1 MLCHMSQNIFQDFVS
16 FLGNVLEDVKP
27 TPFLAKLLSCKDIQV
42 SQSATN
48 CYRIFF
54 MLFIMLYI
62 VKVIFNQTIL

>member
-1 MLCHMSQNIFQDFVS
+1 MSQNIFQDFVS

-42 SQSATN
+42 TQSTTN

-54 MLFIMLYI
+54 MLFMIMMFMLYI